1 MTRTKTLL
9 GTGVSQLDRLFTC
22 LSHPNRRRILTTLAE
37 SGPRGEDGQAS
48 ISLDPNDGG
57 LEVPDGDLAPLERA
71 GFVSWDR
78 RSGTVTRGPN
88 FETVRPFISLVREHR
103 EELPEDW
110 PEPVVR

>member
-9 GTGVSQLDRLFTC
+9 GTGVSELDRLFTC
-22 LSHPNRRRILTTLAE
+22 LSHPTRRRLLTTLAGT
-37 SGPRGEDGQAS
+37 GPHGEDGHAS
-48 ISLDPNDGG
+48 VSLDPTDGG
-57 LEVPDGDLAPLERA
+57 LELSDDDLEPLERA
-71 GFVSWDR
+71 GFVSYDR

-88 FETVRPFISLVREHR
+88 FETVRPFISLVRERR